1 MAHVVAL
8 RSLLRARSFPAIS
21 RSCRWESTSTG
32 GEGIT
37 SDVKTEGSEG
47 VEAKKKGGFA
57 EAFLK
62 FQELSKGEAPE
73 APQRFSTLLRN
84 SNWIDLGDPEGR
96 IVVGR
101 IFHIVEDDLYID
113 FGGKFHCVCKRP
125 VKNPGDYV
133 RGTRVRLRLND
144 MEMSS
149 RFLGAEKELTLLEAD
164 ATLLGLYRTQEKN
177 PKTRP

>member
-8 RSLLRARSFPAIS
+8 RSVLRARSFCAIS
-21 RSCRWESTSTG
+21 RGCRWESSSVG
-32 GEGIT
+32 GENTT
-37 SDVKTEGSEG
+37 SDVKNDVSET
-47 VEAKKKGGFA
+47 KKKGGFA

-62 FQELSKGEAPE
+62 FQELSNKGEAPE

-84 SNWIDLGDPEGR
+84 SKWIDIGDPEGR
-96 IVVGR
+96 IVIGKV
-101 IFHIVEDDLYID
+101 FHIVEDDLYID

-177 PKTRP
+177 PKTRS